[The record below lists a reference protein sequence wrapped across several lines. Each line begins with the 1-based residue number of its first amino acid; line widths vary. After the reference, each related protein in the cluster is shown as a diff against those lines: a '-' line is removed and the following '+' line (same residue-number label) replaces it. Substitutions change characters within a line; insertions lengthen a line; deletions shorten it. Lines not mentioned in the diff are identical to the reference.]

1 MGLSNRWTIL
11 NFVLLSG
18 LASMSGMH
26 YDYTKRNYLLPH
38 GCKDLIDVLK
48 LEEKTADLPP
58 IFSAQMLPELFH
70 AWKLPKITTK
80 SDDSTVSVKPSKVTI
95 SDKISIVELALIS
108 GQQPFTIIADLLQLG
123 DFVSMKDEVD
133 FETAARLL
141 KKYGFLARR
150 PS

>member
-1 MGLSNRWTIL
+1 
-11 NFVLLSG
+11 
-18 LASMSGMH
+18 MSGMH

-48 LEEKTADLPP
+48 LEEKTAELPP
-58 IFSAQMLPELFH
+58 IFSAQVLPELFP
-70 AWKLPKITTK
+70 AWKLPKLTTK
-80 SDDSTVSVKPSKVTI
+80 TDEPIVSVKPAEVTI
-95 SDKISIVELALIS
+95 SDKISILELSLIS
-108 GQQPFTIIADLLQLG
+108 GQQPFKVIADLLQLG

-141 KKYGFLARR
+141 KKYGFLAKR